1 MPLVSFPL
9 EIIECESSDHTR
21 KIRPREKVEQLGS
34 LQGGSCRFGKK
45 LSPPPP
51 LVPQHLMAA
60 RKIRLRLI
68 NFESAPSP
76 TIGRPLVLKI
86 EVVSVRIDVVDRE
99 FSVAAAMALRAQT
112 FGSAVTRKWTVALPQ
127 SAADR
132 LQKQTIIARC
142 G

>member
-1 MPLVSFPL
+1 
-9 EIIECESSDHTR
+9 
-21 KIRPREKVEQLGS
+21 
-34 LQGGSCRFGKK
+34 
-45 LSPPPP
+45 
-51 LVPQHLMAA
+51 MAA